1 MCGYLD
7 KLEHSFFGQ
16 IKWKET
22 FVVLTNVGLLYFMDP
37 LKPPTDLFPILDCE
51 IKKLTRADEGYTTGY
66 EGLKLVYS
74 RKTIIFRCLS
84 ATDYIAWFQAIMTL
98 QKESEDKRQEMKISE
113 DLRLTT
119 IARGIGV

>member
-1 MCGYLD
+1 
-7 KLEHSFFGQ
+7 
-16 IKWKET
+16 
-22 FVVLTNVGLLYFMDP
+22 MDP

-84 ATDYIAWFQAIMTL
+84 PTDYIAWF
-98 QKESEDKRQEMKISE
+98 
-113 DLRLTT
+113 
-119 IARGIGV
+119 